1 MAEKY
6 FDVLLAHNG
15 SDKPAV
21 IALAE
26 RLKKHGLMVW
36 LDEWELRPDYP
47 WEKAA
52 ANIIE
57 TTYAMMILVGKD
69 GIFPWK
75 DSDLLR
81 RLVSIAF
88 TALKRPVIPV
98 LLPGCPLP
106 PDLPLSQNINDWVDF
121 RDGVEEKI
129 LSRIVKEIKREKLQ
143 ALKPRIID
151 WEADISATVTEL
163 HLENWKSFDAA
174 KLYFD
179 PFSVLIGA
187 NASGKSNALDA
198 LQFLSSAASG
208 ALLTAALQGDNSVQA
223 LRGGIEWAARCPGTA
238 FSLGVKVRAD
248 NATDYEYRMECKT
261 EGSHCQ
267 LVAEQ
272 LWQTNYD
279 LDEKGLRANKT
290 DDIYLYLT
298 DACQPESPVIIVQ
311 LLPQKL
317 VQKHY
322 VSTQRVQAAALPKSA
337 TMRELPRPASRAQSV
352 LFQLAGQPLNLEIYE
367 AVAAVALSLRG
378 VFILD
383 PIPSH
388 MRDYSPLSDRL
399 APDARNIAG
408 VIAAMPEAK
417 RKEIED
423 KLTFYASQLPER
435 DIRRVYAEPVG
446 KFKSDAM
453 LYCEEHWT
461 DAGEP
466 PTVDA
471 RGMSDGTLRF
481 LGILT
486 ALLTR
491 PAGSLLVVE
500 EVDNGLHPSRARLLL
515 EMLRTVGGER
525 RVDVLV
531 TTHNPALLDAM
542 ETDLVPF
549 ITVAYRDF
557 ATGCSRLTL
566 LEDIDQLPKLLA
578 QGAVGRL
585 STQGL
590 IEQALHSGDKV

>member
-1 MAEKY
+1 MAEKS
-6 FDVLLAHNG
+6 FDVFLSYN
-15 SDKPAV
+15 SKDRSAV

-26 RLKKHGLMVW
+26 RLKAYGLKVC
-36 LDEWELRPDYP
+36 LDVWELRPGHP
-47 WEKAA
+47 WGEFFASIKSSRSVAV
-52 ANIIE
+52 
-57 TTYAMMILVGKD
+57 LVGSD
-69 GIFPWK
+69 GIAPWDDGEMEMK
-75 DSDLLR
+75 AYLQTLFLDRKL
-81 RLVSIAF
+81 
-88 TALKRPVIPV
+88 PVIPV
-98 LLPGCPLP
+98 LLPGCPHQ
-106 PDLPLSQNINDWVDF
+106 PDLPDFLKEFAWVDL
-121 RDGVEEKI
+121 RDNNEEDGLLRLI
-129 LSRIVKEIKREKLQ
+129 WGITGKRPHAFKS
-143 ALKPRIID
+143 IN
-151 WEADISATVTEL
+151 WEADIPAAVTEL
-163 HLENWKSFDAA
+163 YLENWKSFDAA
-174 KLYFD
+174 TLYFD
-179 PFSVLIGA
+179 PLSILIGA
-187 NASGKSNALDA
+187 NASGKSNALDG
-198 LQFLSSAASG
+198 LQFLSRVVSG
-208 ALLTAALQGDNSVQA
+208 LLLTVALQGDNTSVQSI
-223 LRGGIEWAARCPGTA
+223 RGGVEWAARHPSSL
-238 FSLGVKVRAD
+238 FVLGVKVRTD
-248 NATDYEYRMECKT
+248 DFTDYYYKIECEIK
-261 EGSHCQ
+261 GNHCQ

-272 LWQTNYD
+272 LQRIKYG
-279 LDEKGLRANKT
+279 LDAHNRRTSTVDNTTLYWTEHCESDSPSIMARLNNDHSWLTFGESEKG
-290 DDIYLYLT
+290 
-298 DACQPESPVIIVQ
+298 
-311 LLPQKL
+311 
-317 VQKHY
+317 
-322 VSTQRVQAAALPKSA
+322 
-337 TMRELPRPASRAQSV
+337 MPRLASRTQSV
-352 LFQLAGQPLNLEIYE
+352 LFQLTGQPLKQELYHAI
-367 AVAAVALSLRG
+367 AAVALSLRG
-378 VFILD
+378 IFIFD

-423 KLTFYASQLPER
+423 KLTFYASQLPEC

-461 DAGEP
+461 DEGEP

-491 PAGSLLVVE
+491 PPGSLLVVE

-549 ITVAYRDF
+549 ITVAHRDF

-566 LEDIDQLPKLLA
+566 LEDIEQLPKLLA

-590 IEQALHSGDKV
+590 IEQALHSGDKG